1 MPTRFNVFGPISALA
16 AGLILASP
24 RPVIAQ
30 AKDSG
35 VIAGKIVFKGKPPAQ
50 SPLAMTGD
58 CTNQAGA
65 RDQSVVVGDGGLLA
79 GVHVRIKSGTAGAHA
94 VPASPV
100 TIEQKGCVYTPR
112 VIGGMEG
119 QEVWITNG
127 DPTMHN
133 VHAYAGKK
141 TLFNRPQPS
150 GAKPIKHTKIGK
162 AGEVFT
168 LKCDVHPW
176 MIAFVPITDHPFFQI
191 TGADGAFEL
200 TAKVGDRALVFEF
213 PRPEP

>member
-1 MPTRFNVFGPISALA
+1 
-16 AGLILASP
+16 
-24 RPVIAQ
+24 
-30 AKDSG
+30 
-35 VIAGKIVFKGKPPAQ
+35 
-50 SPLAMTGD
+50 
-58 CTNQAGA
+58 
-65 RDQSVVVGDGGLLA
+65 
-79 GVHVRIKSGTAGAHA
+79 
-94 VPASPV
+94 
-100 TIEQKGCVYTPR
+100 
-112 VIGGMEG
+112 
-119 QEVWITNG
+119 
-127 DPTMHN
+127 

-200 TAKVGDRALVFEF
+200 TGLSTGKEYTVEAWHPVLGLLTKTAKVGDRALVFEF